1 MLGRTSSLAMI
12 PKSRG
17 IISRHLTEQEY
28 EELMHKRNVNEI
40 GIYLRNHPY
49 FHDSFVGIQEPDIHR
64 ERLED
69 LLSRDIYYKFESL
82 RRYDFSS
89 GKFAHFFL
97 IDCEVHELL
106 YALHLLT
113 TGGAESYIIRLP
125 GFLTNQTSFDLI
137 GLAHARNFTE
147 FLAVVRHTPYY
158 GLLRPLL
165 SDVASFDYAACE
177 HALRSY
183 YYTETLE
190 LIDKNFPAKERPAVR
205 ELFTREAEIYNLD
218 LIYRIKSFFPGS
230 YTPKEIEEL
239 LLRTENILRLHGYKN
254 NLLRVGDVELDAE
267 AHIVRKAGREITLTP
282 KEFELLHFL
291 LRNKGVA
298 LSRFALYER
307 VWNDGESGDTR
318 TLDIHITRLRKKLGL
333 ENEIAT
339 VHKLG
344 YIIREKT

>member
-17 IISRHLTEQEY
+17 IISHHLTEQEY
-28 EELMHKRNVNEI
+28 EELMHKRTVNEI
-40 GIYLRNHPY
+40 AIYLRNHPY
-49 FHDSFVGIQEPDIHR
+49 FHDSFVGIQEPEIHR

-106 YALHLLT
+106 YALHLLS

-165 SDVASFDYAACE
+165 TGAASFDYAACE

-190 LIDKNFPAKERPAVR
+190 LIDKNFPAKERPAVK

-239 LLRTENILRLHGYKN
+239 LLPVSFEVPRKRMLEMAAARDLRHLATIYKGYGYDKDYGDFQVESSSACAWRQLYHKSMRILRFSLSPGTVLAA
-254 NLLRVGDVELDAE
+254 LLLLAKIERSNIINIIEGVRYHLDPSD
-267 AHIVRKAGREITLTP
+267 IR
-282 KEFELLHFL
+282 LLL
-291 LRNKGVA
+291 K
-298 LSRFALYER
+298 Y
-307 VWNDGESGDTR
+307 
-318 TLDIHITRLRKKLGL
+318 
-333 ENEIAT
+333 
-339 VHKLG
+339 
-344 YIIREKT
+344 